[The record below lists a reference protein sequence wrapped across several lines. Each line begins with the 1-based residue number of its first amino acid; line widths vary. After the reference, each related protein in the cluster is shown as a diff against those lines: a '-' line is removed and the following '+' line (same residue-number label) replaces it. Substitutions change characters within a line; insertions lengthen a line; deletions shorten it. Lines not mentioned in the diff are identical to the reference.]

1 MRHDEVVHLVPTR
14 KQMAFIS
21 GSEDQGLHALNTALA
36 RGLDLREAPDPGW
49 RRLSLC

>member
-1 MRHDEVVHLVPTR
+1 MRHDEVAHLVPAR
-14 KQMAFIS
+14 KQVAFIS

-36 RGLDLREAPDPGW
+36 RVLGLREAPDPGR